1 MMASTQQGNITARNR
16 QLKIENLKVVL
27 LAGGVGGAKMADG
40 FAQLLPPEN
49 LAVIVNTGDDFI
61 HCGLTI
67 CPDLDTVMYTLAGQ
81 DSPDTGW
88 GRVGESWTTMEEVGR
103 LDGPNWFSLGDL
115 DLGTHLT
122 RSHLLSEGKTLTE
135 ASQHLCSRL
144 GIENQVLPM
153 SDRPAPTMMETD
165 EGLLPFQTWFVEKQ
179 WLPVVH
185 AVRLP
190 QHVKSTSQVTA
201 VLERADLVVLAPSN
215 PFVSIDPVL
224 NVYPIRTMIGDL
236 PRLVMAISPI
246 IAGKAVKGPAAKMMA
261 EMNLPVTS
269 GTVAGHYGDLID
281 LFVYDRLDSD
291 PPDGPDLMTYESD
304 ILMSNR
310 ADRRRLA
317 LELINHTMELI
328 KQ

>member
-1 MMASTQQGNITARNR
+1 MASILPSNKSYRTR
-16 QLKIENLKVVL
+16 QLKIENLKIVV

-49 LAVIVNTGDDFI
+49 LAVIVNTGDDFT

-81 DSPDTGW
+81 DNPDTGW
-88 GRVGESWTTMEEVGR
+88 GRVGESWATMEEVGR
-103 LDGPNWFSLGDL
+103 LDGPNWFRLGDL

-135 ASQHLCSRL
+135 ASQHLCNRL

-153 SDRPAPTMMETD
+153 SDRPAPTMMETE
-165 EGLLPFQTWFVEKQ
+165 EGLLPFQTWFVEKH
-179 WLPVVH
+179 WIPAVR

-201 VLERADLVVLAPSN
+201 VLEGADLVVLAPSN
-215 PFVSIDPVL
+215 PFVSIDPIL
-224 NVYPIRTMIGDL
+224 NVYPIKAMINDL
-236 PRLVMAISPI
+236 PCLVMAISPI

-261 EMNLPVTS
+261 EMDLAVTP
-269 GTVAGHYGDLID
+269 GTVAGYYGDLID
-281 LFVYDRLDSD
+281 LFVYDRLDPD
-291 PPDGPDLMTYESD
+291 PPDGPELMTYESD
-304 ILMSNR
+304 ILMTDR

-328 KQ
+328 EQ